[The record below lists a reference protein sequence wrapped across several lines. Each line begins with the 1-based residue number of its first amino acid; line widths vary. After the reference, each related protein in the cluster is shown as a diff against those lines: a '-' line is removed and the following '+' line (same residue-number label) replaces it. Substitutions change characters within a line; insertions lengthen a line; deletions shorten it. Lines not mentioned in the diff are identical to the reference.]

1 MRLIFITLLALLPL
15 NAEAAEPSEAELLEA
30 VQTYTP
36 NHYDK
41 LIALRDSDPEAYEA
55 ALEKVSEKVLAQKT
69 EKAAYKEEMATIKVQ
84 FQELAAQHAAAR
96 PHQQDELREEMRLLA
111 EEYFE
116 MNQRAKRMRLEAI
129 QAKAVRMEGQLERQ
143 ESRRDQIIERYIEA
157 ALNTEDK

>member
-1 MRLIFITLLALLPL
+1 MLEHRLQ
-15 NAEAAEPSEAELLEA
+15 EHSGQQKQ
-30 VQTYTP
+30 VQQ
-36 NHYDK
+36 
-41 LIALRDSDPEAYEA
+41 R
-55 ALEKVSEKVLAQKT
+55 
-69 EKAAYKEEMATIKVQ
+69 VQ
-84 FQELAAQHAAAR
+84 QQVQQQH